1 MKKIIIIIGVFT
13 CLVQS
18 ACVTTLQPLVTYDKI
33 ITDNRITGK
42 WKNDEQQIDVQLFSK
57 SDFYK
62 RHKDDFEKELKGKQR
77 TAKTISDSV
86 LYSKS
91 YSIQYIK
98 DGVQYDLLG
107 GLIRI
112 NGQLFMDFTPIN
124 SAPVNNDP
132 SKDISMDPGSSLNA
146 NTIAKV
152 EIQNPNT
159 LKIDF
164 IDGGFI
170 YDQIKTGHLKIK
182 NERDDLY
189 DTFLI
194 TASSAELQKFLE
206 KYGKDSRFYNKENS
220 VILNRKN

>member
-1 MKKIIIIIGVFT
+1 MKKIIIILLVFT
-13 CLVQS
+13 CLTQS

-33 ITDNRITGK
+33 ITDNRIIGK

-62 RHKDDFEKELKGKQR
+62 RHKDDFEKELGGKER

-86 LYSKS
+86 LYSKA
-91 YSIQYIK
+91 YNIQYVK
-98 DGVQYDLLG
+98 NGVQYDLLG

-152 EIQNPNT
+152 EIVNPNT

-170 YDQIKTGHLKIK
+170 YDQVKAGRLKIK

-220 VILNRKN
+220 VILNRKS

>member
-1 MKKIIIIIGVFT
+1 MKKIIIIILVFV
-13 CLVQS
+13 CIAQS

-33 ITDNRITGK
+33 ITDNRIIGK

-62 RHKDDFEKELKGKQR
+62 RHKDDFEKELKGKER
-77 TAKTISDSV
+77 TDKTMRDSV
-86 LYSKS
+86 VYSKS
-91 YSIQYIK
+91 YNIQYVK

-124 SAPVNNDP
+124 SAPVNNDL

-152 EIQNPNT
+152 EIQSPNT

-170 YDQIKTGHLKIK
+170 YDQVKAGHLKIK
-182 NERDDLY
+182 NERDELY

-194 TASSAELQKFLE
+194 TASSIELQKFLE
-206 KYGKDSRFYNKENS
+206 KYGKDKRFYNKENS
-220 VILNRKN
+220 VTLIRKN